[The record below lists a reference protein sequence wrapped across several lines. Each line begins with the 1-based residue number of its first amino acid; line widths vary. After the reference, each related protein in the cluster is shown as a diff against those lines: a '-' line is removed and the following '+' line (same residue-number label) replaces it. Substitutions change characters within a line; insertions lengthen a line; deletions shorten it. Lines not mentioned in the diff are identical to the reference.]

1 MSTKLKGTVLVI
13 DDHPLFRDAFST
25 VLAGLDAADI
35 TVTAAGSLEEARTV
49 ISDTLVSIAFLDL
62 NLPDAKGFEGLLR
75 LKAIAPD
82 LPIYIVSATEDVEV
96 YNQAREL
103 GAKGYTP
110 KSLPKDELDAV
121 LATALEGGSWFPPAE
136 TADDGAQ
143 VDSKTVAARVASLT
157 PTQQRVVG
165 YLSEGLLNK
174 QIAYEMDVSIA
185 TVKAHMTAIFRKL
198 GVINRTQVVLALQ
211 DLGKQAEG

>member
-1 MSTKLKGTVLVI
+1 MTGQTQTNVLVI

-25 VLAGLDAADI
+25 VLAGLGVAD
-35 TVTAAGSLEEARTV
+35 VSVHGAGSFAEAQALLDQSS
-49 ISDTLVSIAFLDL
+49 ITLVFLDL
-62 NLPDAKGFEGLLR
+62 NLPDAKGFEGLMR
-75 LKAIAPD
+75 LKAAKPD
-82 LPIYIVSATEDVEV
+82 LPVYIVSATEDRVA
-96 YNQAREL
+96 YDQAKEL
-103 GAKGYTP
+103 GATGYTP

-121 LATALEGGSWFPPAE
+121 LATALEGGSWFPP
-136 TADDGAQ
+136 TDDGNGGEAM
-143 VDSKTVAARVASLT
+143 DSDTVAARVASLT
-157 PTQQRVVG
+157 PTQKRVVG

-211 DLGKQAEG
+211 DLGK

>member
-1 MSTKLKGTVLVI
+1 MNSQTQKQVLVI

-25 VLAGLDAADI
+25 VLAGLGAAD
-35 TVTAAGSLEEARTV
+35 VTILGAGSLEEAQTLLAE
-49 ISDTLVSIAFLDL
+49 SDIHIAFLDL

-75 LKAIAPD
+75 LKAAKPD
-82 LPIYIVSATEDVEV
+82 LPIYIVSATEDAAV
-96 YNQAREL
+96 YEQAREI
-103 GAKGYTP
+103 GAAGYTP

-121 LATALEGGSWFPPAE
+121 LATALEGGSWFPPAQDDD
-136 TADDGAQ
+136 ADQ
-143 VDSKTVAARVASLT
+143 PVDADTIAARVASLT
-157 PTQQRVVG
+157 PTQRRVVG

-211 DLGKQAEG
+211 DLGKQADG